1 MAARG
6 RFEKGDAAKL
16 AFPDETFDA
25 VVSNFVFH
33 EVRTAK
39 DKRDVVRE
47 ALRVLKKGGAF
58 SLQDMFAQKA
68 LYGDMED
75 LVKELKA
82 EGFAEVHYIANIEN
96 QNQLVPKFIQTP
108 WKGAGILYGV
118 K

>member
-1 MAARG
+1 MSSTRSARPKISG
-6 RFEKGDAAKL
+6 MWSERPSASSKKAGL
-16 AFPDETFDA
+16 FPF
-25 VVSNFVFH
+25 
-33 EVRTAK
+33 
-39 DKRDVVRE
+39 RE
-47 ALRVLKKGGAF
+47 
-58 SLQDMFAQKA
+58 MFAQKA

-108 WKGAGILYGV
+108 WMIKGAGVLYGV